1 MTSQFLGQSWAFWG
15 LIALLIAAIFAVFV
29 PARQRIMATSGFQFI
44 IVRWFHSLVWL
55 LLAIS
60 FFLRSAQSETAAS
73 IADPLAG
80 AAGIVYLIYIV
91 TMMRLSNI
99 NQ

>member
-1 MTSQFLGQSWAFWG
+1 MNSEFLGQSWAFWG
-15 LIALLIAAIFAVFV
+15 LIALIIAAIFAVFV
-29 PARQRIMATSGFQFI
+29 PARQRIAGVTGIQFI

-60 FFLRSAQSETAAS
+60 FFLRSVQSEFAAS

-91 TMMRLSNI
+91 TMMRIASAR
-99 NQ
+99 